1 MTPFTAITTAR
12 LRHLAARARA
22 DGVTCLNIAAVIED
36 HGRILLLA
44 RDADGSPDPTWEPP
58 RALLSAGESPLRAI
72 SRALTSASLAIDQ
85 ITGYLGHHDTAAGS
99 GDHTRVFYV
108 SATAADPAS
117 ICRTAAI
124 SHLWARLDELPGNTA
139 PAPRTLARLAGG
151 TPAAGRGH
159 AGTIPPASPIP
170 PLAGPLRACAA
181 GIYPDEAGV
190 ELLISHDVFL
200 HRDDFTGRFVEP
212 GARIAD
218 GTPLAAVD
226 WPAAISALDTDL
238 PCSDG
243 EQRIL
248 RLAASLAG
256 GLPVNLRDTLTG
268 IDDRGITLVIRAV
281 LHASGQRPTEEIS

>member
-1 MTPFTAITTAR
+1 MTPSAAITTAR
-12 LRHLAARARA
+12 LRRVAARARA
-22 DGVTCLNIAAVIED
+22 DGITCLSVAVIIEN

-44 RDADGSPDPTWEPP
+44 RGGDGFLCPAWEPP
-58 RALLSAGESPLRAI
+58 RAMLFAGESPLRAI
-72 SRALTSASLAIDQ
+72 SRALTTARLAIDQ
-85 ITGYLGHHDTAAGS
+85 VTGYLGHHDTAAGS
-99 GDHTRVFYV
+99 DDHTRVLYV
-108 SATAADPAS
+108 SATAADPDS
-117 ICRTAAI
+117 ICRTAATG
-124 SHLWARLDELPGNTA
+124 HLWARPDALPGNTA
-139 PAPRTLARLAGG
+139 PAPGTLARLAGS
-151 TPAAGRGH
+151 TPATSYGH
-159 AGTIPPASPIP
+159 AGPVP